1 MHDATAV
8 IHGRHVFGAP
18 IADKPLAQRQMLK
31 LQLPAEQSL
40 SLWMFAA
47 EALDRAEGYGGS
59 APSQEAKAILR
70 IATPVLKFRATR
82 DGRRV
87 TGDAMEM
94 RGGIGYVEEWVN
106 PRLVRDAHLGSI
118 WEGAGN
124 VVALDVIGRAV
135 ARHSCH
141 EPFAAAV
148 QARLDEAPDLPAG
161 HRMALGD
168 ALARAATLADDV
180 ATDPEAEIEN
190 RHATTLLFHAATAAL
205 MAWEG
210 AQVHARR
217 GDARRVLWSKLVL
230 DHKLTARDPFA
241 RTDTAREQRIAA
253 HLLGT
258 NAATMADVAD
268 LL

>member
-1 MHDATAV
+1 M
-8 IHGRHVFGAP
+8 
-18 IADKPLAQRQMLK
+18 
-31 LQLPAEQSL
+31 
-40 SLWMFAA
+40 
-47 EALDRAEGYGGS
+47 
-59 APSQEAKAILR
+59 
-70 IATPVLKFRATR
+70 
-82 DGRRV
+82 
-87 TGDAMEM
+87 
-94 RGGIGYVEEWVN
+94 
-106 PRLVRDAHLGSI
+106 
-118 WEGAGN
+118 
-124 VVALDVIGRAV
+124 
-135 ARHSCH
+135 
-141 EPFAAAV
+141 
-148 QARLDEAPDLPAG
+148 LDEAPDLPAG

-168 ALARAATLADDV
+168 ALAGAATLADDV
-180 ATDPEAEIEN
+180 ATDPEAEFEN

-210 AQVHARR
+210 AQIHARR